1 MERGNPFFAQRKILS
16 SNMVEMIGKALLFA
30 FKFKMLD
37 ILWIEKKPVCLVR
50 ESTDSLARHFY
61 LPKTY

>member
-37 ILWIEKKPVCLVR
+37 ILWIEKKTR
-50 ESTDSLARHFY
+50 
-61 LPKTY
+61 LPCKRIYWQFGTSFLPTSY